1 MSSMFSKPL
10 VVGIAG
16 GTGSGKT
23 TVAKKIIS
31 AVGREEVALLDQ
43 DSYYKDLSHM
53 AIEERRKNNFDH
65 PDAVEFKLVRDHVGL
80 LLEGNGVD
88 KPMYSFT
95 TSTRTGEYRPVAPA
109 EVIIVEGI
117 LALWDEELRGMMD
130 IKIFVETD
138 DDIRIIRRLTRD
150 VQERDRTLEHVVDQY
165 LATVRPMHLTFV
177 EPTKRYADLII
188 PEGGMNQVAISMVV
202 ATLKH
207 WLNDV
212 ASRSI
217 LASGQT

>member
-1 MSSMFSKPL
+1 MKETFAKPL

-23 TVAKKIIS
+23 TVSKKIMA
-31 AVGREEVALLDQ
+31 AVGWGKVALLDQ
-43 DSYYKDLSHM
+43 DSYYRDLGHL
-53 AIEERRKNNFDH
+53 ELEDRRKTNFDH
-65 PDAVEFKLVRDHVGL
+65 PDAVEFELVRAHVRAL
-80 LLEGNGVD
+80 LGGEAVC
-88 KPMYSFT
+88 KPVYSFK
-95 TSTRTGEYRPVAPA
+95 TSTRTEEVVDLPPA

-117 LALWDEELRGMMD
+117 LALWDEELRSLMD
-130 IKIFVETD
+130 IKIFVETE

-150 VQERDRTLEHVVDQY
+150 VKERGRSLEHVVDQY

-177 EPTKRYADLII
+177 EPTKRYANLII

-207 WLNDV
+207 FLNDV
-212 ASRSI
+212 SSFPRPA
-217 LASGQT
+217 AT